1 MFRTSFAAAAVA
13 AISCLLLVA
22 TGVGVASAAEIKFL
36 CAGALRT
43 VIPGLVLEFEKSS
56 GHKVTV
62 AYGGVGALTD
72 RLQKGEA
79 ADVAIVSG
87 PQIDELQKSGK
98 VVAGSR
104 VDIAKV
110 GVGVFVRKGAL
121 QKPDISSADAF
132 KRSMLAAKA
141 IDYTDPASGAA
152 DGIYL
157 ASLLDRLGIAA
168 EMKPKTKHRPGP
180 SLYASVASGEVE
192 IGFQQISEILA
203 EPSVEFIGPLPSAI
217 QNITQFAAGIIAS
230 STQADAGKALV
241 GFLSSPASV
250 TVMKAKG
257 FE

>member
-1 MFRTSFAAAAVA
+1 MFRTSFATAAVV

-22 TGVGVASAAEIKFL
+22 TGVRVASAAEIKFL

-43 VIPGLVLEFEKSS
+43 VIPGFVLEFEKSS

-62 AYGGVGALTD
+62 TYGGVGGLTD

-104 VDIAKV
+104 VDIAKAA
-110 GVGVFVRKGAL
+110 VGVFVRKGAA
-121 QKPDISSADAF
+121 KPDISSADAF

-141 IDYTDPASGAA
+141 IDYTDPATGSA

-157 ASLLDRLGIAA
+157 ASLFDRLGIAA
-168 EMKPKTKHRPGP
+168 EMKPKTKLLRGP

-192 IGFQQISEILA
+192 IGFQMISEILA
-203 EPSVEFIGPLPSAI
+203 EPSVEFIGPLPPAI
-217 QNITQFAAGIIAS
+217 QNITQYAAGIIAS
-230 STQADAGKALV
+230 STQADAGKALI

-250 TVMKAKG
+250 AVMKAKG